1 VSSGTGTIVV
11 RVHADVKDRAPPA
24 RRGARRPVDTGA
36 VTGYAPRYVIVG
48 SEAVRRARKGA
59 REAMKRVWVAVA
71 LLAALASCK
80 SKQHPVEVYIG
91 PAMES
96 NAESRVDK
104 IAVLA
109 TATSL
114 SDAEDPDK
122 LAPKTMERL
131 LVQSLDE
138 RQDYKFI
145 APNTVNYVIEQ
156 KAWQGRYDTFLRSF
170 ATTDKIDSAFLG
182 ELSSE
187 LQCDAVLIQVVD
199 LWQKDE
205 VDITENATPATYVG
219 ATVTIIAK
227 DGTILFRATDENYL
241 EGARTETADRSLV
254 SSASGAVYSDL
265 GAKVHKAPP
274 YDDVAITVAKA
285 LASSLPAR

>member
-1 VSSGTGTIVV
+1 MR
-11 RVHADVKDRAPPA
+11 RVL
-24 RRGARRPVDTGA
+24 
-36 VTGYAPRYVIVG
+36 I
-48 SEAVRRARKGA
+48 
-59 REAMKRVWVAVA
+59 AVA
-71 LLAALASCK
+71 LLATLSSCR

-91 PAMES
+91 PAMEAK
-96 NAESRVDK
+96 AEPRVDK

-109 TATSL
+109 TASSL
-114 SDAEDPDK
+114 HESEDPDK
-122 LAPKTMERL
+122 VAPKTMERL
-131 LVQSLDE
+131 LVQALDT

-156 KAWQGRYDTFLRSF
+156 KAWQGRYEAFLHSF
-170 ATTDKIDSAFLG
+170 AATDKIDMAFLTD
-182 ELSSE
+182 LTSE
-187 LQCDAVLIQVVD
+187 LQCDAVLVQVVD

-219 ATVTIIAK
+219 ATMTIIAK

-254 SSASGAVYSDL
+254 TSGSGAVYSDL

-274 YDDVAITVAKA
+274 FDDVAITVAKA

>member
-1 VSSGTGTIVV
+1 
-11 RVHADVKDRAPPA
+11 
-24 RRGARRPVDTGA
+24 
-36 VTGYAPRYVIVG
+36 
-48 SEAVRRARKGA
+48 
-59 REAMKRVWVAVA
+59 
-71 LLAALASCK
+71 
-80 SKQHPVEVYIG
+80 
-91 PAMES
+91 
-96 NAESRVDK
+96 
-104 IAVLA
+104 
-109 TATSL
+109 
-114 SDAEDPDK
+114 
-122 LAPKTMERL
+122 
-131 LVQSLDE
+131 
-138 RQDYKFI
+138 
-145 APNTVNYVIEQ
+145 VIEQ

-170 ATTDKIDSAFLG
+170 ATTDKIDSAYLG

>member
-1 VSSGTGTIVV
+1 M
-11 RVHADVKDRAPPA
+11 R
-24 RRGARRPVDTGA
+24 
-36 VTGYAPRYVIVG
+36 
-48 SEAVRRARKGA
+48 
-59 REAMKRVWVAVA
+59 RVWVAVA
-71 LLAALASCK
+71 LFATLASCR
-80 SKQHPVEVYIG
+80 SKQHPIEVYVG
-91 PAMES
+91 PAMEAKAS
-96 NAESRVDK
+96 PRVEK

-109 TATSL
+109 TASSL
-114 SDAEDPDK
+114 HESEDPDK

-156 KAWQGRYDTFLRSF
+156 QAWQDRYRAFLHSF
-170 ATTDKIDSAFLG
+170 ATTDKIETSFLAQLAN
-182 ELSSE
+182 EV
-187 LQCDAVLIQVVD
+187 QCDAVLIQVVD

-205 VDITENATPATYVG
+205 VDITENATPTTYVG

-241 EGARTETADRSLV
+241 EGARSETADRSLV
-254 SSASGAVYSDL
+254 TSGSGAVYSDL
-265 GAKVHKAPP
+265 GAKVHRAPP
-274 YDDVAITVAKA
+274 FDDVAITVAKA